1 MPLLV
6 AQEAVLDLGGPE
18 VLLVGAGHHEAA
30 LGGEEGLE
38 ALTLASVET
47 VQLPPE
53 SNAMDVIIRCGNKHI
68 SRK

>member
-6 AQEAVLDLGGPE
+6 AQEAVLHLGGPE

-30 LGGEEGLE
+30 LGGEESLE
-38 ALTLASVET
+38 ALTRASVET

-53 SNAMDVIIRCGNKHI
+53 SNGGEY
-68 SRK
+68 